1 MKFNSYLVKRVLCG
15 ALSAFLIL
23 GTVGCA
29 GSGGTSSDGA
39 VDGGKHD
46 IVGKDSD
53 DLSFEALGL
62 PELEI
67 TGDKVTYLNWMDAKS
82 ELEDPKQEA
91 YQINLLLKKYYNCEI
106 EFITTT
112 YEELPVKAAQM
123 VLSGESPDIIFY
135 KSADNPNFINN
146 NIAQPVDD
154 YVDLSNKW
162 FDNIKL
168 EDYTVD
174 GKHYFI
180 GRVTNNGRVYYW
192 KDMFTDIGEK
202 TPLELYY
209 EGEWTWSKFK
219 ELAKK
224 LTVDSNGDG
233 TPEIYGCNVDPL
245 YMYTSCGADFVKF
258 NADGT
263 VSNNMKSPLISKAMN
278 FLQDIGKSGS
288 NANGG
293 EFTDGTAAMLWNE
306 RWMDDTF
313 SEYFK
318 KGTVEYAPAPMMD
331 GAEEYYVPGRIET
344 DWLAA
349 GAPNPGGAIAW
360 FVCAA
365 LLEDHEYYS
374 DRIAEIENELV
385 GYTDEMI
392 KLNEEL
398 ESDKF
403 VRIPT
408 RMEGIG
414 NWETSGMWNML
425 DEISKW
431 GTPWTS
437 CLETY
442 YSAFQAEIDRAN
454 QTN

>member
-1 MKFNSYLVKRVLCG
+1 MKHNTFLMKRIVCL
-15 ALSAFLIL
+15 ALSALLVF

-29 GSGGTSSDGA
+29 GSGSTASDGTIG
-39 VDGGKHD
+39 GGKHD
-46 IVGKDSD
+46 IVGNDSD

-62 PELEI
+62 PKLEI
-67 TGDKVTYLNWMDAKS
+67 KGDKVTYLNWMDKS

-91 YQINLLLKKYYNCEI
+91 YQINLLLKKYYNCEM

-123 VLSGESPDIIFY
+123 VLSGQSPDIIFY

-146 NIAQPVDD
+146 NIVQPVDD
-154 YVDLSNKW
+154 YVDLNNKW

-168 EDYTVD
+168 EDYTVN

-180 GRVTNNGRVYYW
+180 GRVTNNGRVFYW

-209 EGEWTWSKFK
+209 DGEWTWSKFK

-258 NADGT
+258 NEDGT

-288 NANGG
+288 NSNGG

-313 SEYFK
+313 SEFFK
-318 KGTVEYAPAPMMD
+318 KGTVEYAPSPMMD
-331 GAEEYYVPGRIET
+331 GADEYYVPGRIET

-349 GAPNPGGAIAW
+349 GASNPGGAIAW

-365 LLEDHEYYS
+365 LLEDHKYYS
-374 DRIAEIENELV
+374 ERIAEIENELV

-398 ESDKF
+398 ETDKF

-408 RMEGIG
+408 RMEGMG